1 MRSERSFA
9 LRHSAFVTAALL
21 SCAIISRPAQAQSG
35 DAKAGEAAFD
45 VCGTCHNTE
54 KDGGN
59 DVGPNL
65 FGVVGR
71 KAASVPDFDYSTPL
85 KVSGLTWTD
94 ETLSEW
100 LADPA
105 KLVPG
110 TSMGVPGITSK
121 DKIRDLIAYLN
132 TLR

>member
-1 MRSERSFA
+1 
-9 LRHSAFVTAALL
+9 LRCLAVVAAVLL
-21 SCAIISRPAQAQSG
+21 ASVIVSRPAKAESG
-35 DAKAGEAAFD
+35 DAKSGEAAFD

-59 DVGPNL
+59 DAGPNL

-71 KAASVPDFDYSTPL
+71 KAASVAGFDYSAPL
-85 KVSGLTWTD
+85 KASGITWTN

-105 KLVPG
+105 KMVPG
-110 TSMGVPGITSK
+110 TSMGVPGVTSK
-121 DKIRDLIAYLN
+121 DKIRDLIAYLD
-132 TLR
+132 TLK